1 MLQQA
6 TRKLPADPLAFYY
19 LADAAE
25 RRAHYDVARQALID
39 YSALAGEDSDARRRA
54 NLSIRVADL
63 SMRVEDFPVA
73 ATYYERAAPQL
84 SGDETFLVKLADAR
98 WRAGQPDAA
107 KAILDKV
114 LEKHPE
120 SVGARNLRAQNP
132 IGAAAA
138 NRRPVGVSTSP
149 ASDRPGREDR
159 HPES

>member
-1 MLQQA
+1 MQQA

-39 YSALAGEDSDARRRA
+39 YSALAGEESDARRRA

-84 SGDETFLVKLADAR
+84 SGDEAFLVKLADAR
-98 WRAGQPDAA
+98 WRAGQADAA
-107 KAILDKV
+107 QAILDKL

-120 SVGARNLRAQNP
+120 SVAARNLRAR
-132 IGAAAA
+132 I
-138 NRRPVGVSTSP
+138 R
-149 ASDRPGREDR
+149 
-159 HPES
+159 